1 MRFAQQTSDF
11 AIPDAPWPQ
20 PWVVY
25 LQNGSDPVVWWQP
38 ALIWSRPA
46 WLNGQR
52 AHDVPPTTRWYPVVT
67 FWQVTCDLAASEAV
81 PEGHGHRY
89 GLMPVEA
96 WSRIVPPDGWTPQDT
111 ERLVAYLREQP

>member
-1 MRFAQQTSDF
+1 MQERARRAVAELDRAGGFQR
-11 AIPDAPWPQ
+11 
-20 PWVVY
+20 
-25 LQNGSDPVVWWQP
+25 NGSDPVVWWQP

-52 AHDVPPTTRWYPVVT
+52 AHDVPPTMRWYPVVT